1 MPSIAAA
8 VPTPSPFA
16 ATPAANGSKVNESKS
31 INS

>member
-16 ATPAANGSKVNESKS
+16 ATLAAHGSKVNESKS